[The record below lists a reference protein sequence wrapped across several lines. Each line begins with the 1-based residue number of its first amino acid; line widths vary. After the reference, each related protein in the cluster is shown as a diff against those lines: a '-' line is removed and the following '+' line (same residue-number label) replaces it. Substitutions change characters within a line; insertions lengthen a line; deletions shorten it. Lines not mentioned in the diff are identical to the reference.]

1 MKTLFF
7 NRYFENASSN
17 ITDIV
22 YFGFL
27 PSPGRSLFVEA
38 YLHADVEGMNL
49 SEEKGPQDMFRFVLS
64 APGSQL
70 TMDFLGQT

>member
-1 MKTLFF
+1 MKTLLF
-7 NRYFENASSN
+7 NRYFENASSS
-17 ITDIV
+17 ITDTV

-49 SEEKGPQDMFRFVLS
+49 SEEKGPQDMFRFVCR
-64 APGSQL
+64 L
-70 TMDFLGQT
+70 TGVN